1 MKSPSASTRGLEVA
15 PDVMAAMLHV
25 TSRRVGQL
33 ADEGVA
39 VRMGDGYDAVATV
52 RNYID
57 RLRADKKGKSG
68 TYEAAK
74 LKEKEAKA
82 RLAQLE
88 ADEREGKLLE
98 LSLVQQTCGNIC
110 TAFTNRLANFGDGLA
125 SICHQQPGDFVAQ
138 RINEG
143 LRSALRELS
152 KMPYVPQEKDTK

>member
-1 MKSPSASTRGLEVA
+1 MSQKPDTIEVGPEVLARALSVTPRHIPRLANAGVVKRLPSG
-15 PDVMAAMLHV
+15 
-25 TSRRVGQL
+25 
-33 ADEGVA
+33 
-39 VRMGDGYDAVATV
+39 GYDLVESV
-52 RNYID
+52 RAYVEKMDTD
-57 RLRADKKGKSG
+57 RKAKSG

-125 SICHQQPGDFVAQ
+125 SMCHQQPGEFVAQ

-152 KMPYVPQEKDTK
+152 KMPYVSAGKE

>member
-1 MKSPSASTRGLEVA
+1 MKSPSASTRGFEVA

-25 TSRRVGQL
+25 TTRRVGQL

-39 VRMGDGYDAVATV
+39 VRLGDGYDAVSTV

-57 RLRADKKGKSG
+57 RLRADKKGKAG

-82 RLAQLE
+82 RIAELE
-88 ADEREGKLLE
+88 ANEREGKLLE
-98 LSLVQQTCGNIC
+98 LSTVQQVCGSIC

-152 KMPYVPQEKDTK
+152 KMPYVPKGEE